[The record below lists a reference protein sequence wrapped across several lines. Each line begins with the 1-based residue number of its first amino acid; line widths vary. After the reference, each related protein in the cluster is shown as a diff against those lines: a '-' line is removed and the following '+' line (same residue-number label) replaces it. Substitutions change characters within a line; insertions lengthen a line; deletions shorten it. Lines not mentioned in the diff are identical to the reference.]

1 MMFLSRCNRLYGAS
15 FLRSLAKHQQARQL
29 SVKEIA
35 WCTPGRQMNSSNS
48 SEKEELKVELS
59 AEECTS
65 CKTQDSSDC
74 FKFGIIAAMDESRI
88 IGVNR
93 GLPWSLPEDRAHYL
107 NVTRDRV
114 LIIGKNCFFE
124 ESDFS
129 HLEHLRHCIV
139 VSTTL
144 EQENLKDMNL
154 KNVHVDIARSFE
166 EALVLGEKVSREYAS
181 QEQHGELDIDCWIGG
196 GQLIYEKAIR
206 HPNAY
211 ELILTNIHTKL
222 NVDVS
227 SGREIALFPAKY
239 RWDNAFNEVSKR
251 EGVDKE
257 SGLTYTFCYYRRR

>member
-1 MMFLSRCNRLYGAS
+1 MMMFLSRCNRLFGAS
-15 FLRSLAKHQQARQL
+15 LSRSLAKHQQARQL

-35 WCTPGRQMNSSNS
+35 WCKPGTQDSNR
-48 SEKEELKVELS
+48 EKEELKVKLS
-59 AEECTS
+59 GPEECTS
-65 CKTQDSSDC
+65 CNNQDSNNS

-88 IGVNR
+88 IGVDR
-93 GLPWSLPEDRAHYL
+93 GLPWSLPEDRAHFL
-107 NVTRDRV
+107 SVTRDRV

-129 HLEHLRHCIV
+129 HLEHLRHCVV

-144 EQENLKDMNL
+144 NQQKLEDMNL
-154 KNVHVDIARSFE
+154 KNVQIARSFE
-166 EALVLGEKVSREYAS
+166 EALVLGEKVSRDAS
-181 QEQHGELDIDCWIGG
+181 EEKDGELEIDCWIGG

-211 ELILTNIHTKL
+211 ELILTKIHTKL
-222 NVDVS
+222 NIDFS

-251 EGVDKE
+251 EGADKE
-257 SGLTYTFCYYRRR
+257 SGLTYTFFYYRRR